1 MIAAI
6 ILAAMAALF
15 FGLWLGYRTGVVNG
29 PVRDP
34 DDAAQ
39 RIYEADHAR
48 WVAESEAYRWK
59 RRALRLGWRRDE
71 KRWDR

>member
-1 MIAAI
+1 MIT
-6 ILAAMAALF
+6 ILAAFIVGLV
-15 FGLWLGYRTGVVNG
+15 GLWFGYRAGVVNA

-48 WVAESEAYRWK
+48 WVADNEAYRWK
-59 RRALRLGWRRDE
+59 LRALRLGWRRDG

>member
-6 ILAAMAALF
+6 ILAALG
-15 FGLWLGYRTGVVNG
+15 GLWLGYRTGVVRA
-29 PVRDP
+29 PVRTS
-34 DDAAQ
+34 DDAAH

-48 WVAESEAYRWK
+48 WRADNEAYRWK
-59 RRALRLGWRRDE
+59 RRALRLGWRRDG